1 MHITC
6 HNCNK
11 TWKVPAGHMLGAKLK
26 FGLGFK
32 EHGFICPNCKTQNV
46 LTEEE
51 FEAAESGK
59 AQIPV
64 TGPQTG
70 TGTTGTGTARQPRG
84 GVIGKAPGNP
94 VVGPGPSSRQRR
106 GVVKVRSLH
115 VRKDH
120 STRAETMAGLRKGEQ
135 VTILNTWTDGENTWA
150 QIGPERWAAI
160 EHNGEAL
167 IELVD
172 D

>member
-1 MHITC
+1 
-6 HNCNK
+6 
-11 TWKVPAGHMLGAKLK
+11 MLGAKLK

-46 LTEEE
+46 LTEQE
-51 FEAAESGK
+51 FEAAENSRG
-59 AQIPV
+59 QIPV
-64 TGPQTG
+64 TGPQTSTG
-70 TGTTGTGTARQPRG
+70 STGTSRQPHG
-84 GVIGKAPGNP
+84 GIIGKAAGKPA
-94 VVGPGPSSRQRR
+94 VGPGPSIRQRR
-106 GVVKVRSLH
+106 GVVRVRSLH

-120 STRAETMAGLRKGEQ
+120 STRSETMAGLRKGEQ

-160 EHNGEAL
+160 EYNGEAL
-167 IELVD
+167 IDLVD

>member
-1 MHITC
+1 MHISC
-6 HNCNK
+6 HNCKK
-11 TWKVPAGHMLGAKLK
+11 TWKVPTGHILGAKLK

-46 LTEEE
+46 LTEAE
-51 FEAAESGK
+51 FEAAENPK

-70 TGTTGTGTARQPRG
+70 TETTGTSRQPRG
-84 GVIGKAPGNP
+84 GVVGRVPGKT
-94 VVGPGPSSRQRR
+94 VVGPGPLIKQRR
-106 GVVKVRSLH
+106 GVVRVRSLH

-120 STRAETMAGLRKGEQ
+120 STRAETMAGLRKGEL
-135 VTILNTWTDGENTWA
+135 VTILNTWSDGENTWA

-160 EHNGEAL
+160 EYNGEAL
-167 IELVD
+167 IDLVD